1 MTAAAIAH
9 ATATAICASHGD
21 HPAALLEILHDL
33 QTALGHLPEAA
44 LPVIANR
51 LNLAKAEVHG
61 VASFYHDFHTEPPP
75 SVVVRLCRAEACQAM
90 GCDRLAAEAGTALAG
105 DADVAVQAVY
115 CLGLCATAPAA
126 MVNGQPYGRL
136 TSEALLAAIR
146 HEQAREVQP

>member
-1 MTAAAIAH
+1 MTVAATAH
-9 ATATAICASHGD
+9 ATATAICARHGD

-51 LNLAKAEVHG
+51 LNLARAEVYG
-61 VASFYHDFHTEPPP
+61 VASFYHDFQTEPPP
-75 SVVVRLCRAEACQAM
+75 AVVVKLCRAEACQAM
-90 GCDRLAAEAGTALAG
+90 GCDGLAAEAGTAF
-105 DADVAVQAVY
+105 ADDGGVAVRAVY

-136 TSEALLAAIR
+136 TSETLLAAIR
-146 HEQAREVQP
+146 QEQAREVQP